1 MKPHT
6 PTLVSV
12 HLPKTA
18 GTSFG
23 KALRERF
30 GDGLQ
35 EDYTTLPLHQP
46 RGIREWSAIRA
57 GFASS
62 GPAIGARAIHGHF
75 LPLQYRIAMRGRD
88 VRYVTWLRDPVER
101 VLSHYYFWQRT
112 AHAATRAQPLRHRML
127 QDGWS
132 LERFCLGPELKNLY
146 RQWFWGFD
154 VRRFAFIGITE
165 CYQADLEQFA
175 VRFLAG
181 QSVLACERRNPELG
195 TAGRYEIDPG
205 LRARIERHHAADVA
219 LYHWA
224 RRRRGQ
230 ATVLPPRLSAL

>member
-1 MKPHT
+1 MKPSA
-6 PTLVSV
+6 PLLVSV

-30 GDGLQ
+30 GDRLQ

-46 RGIREWSAIRA
+46 RGRREWSAIRA
-57 GFASS
+57 GFAGS
-62 GPAIGARAIHGHF
+62 GQPVAAEAIHGHF
-75 LPLQYRIAMRGRD
+75 LPVRYRIALRGRD
-88 VRYVTWLRDPVER
+88 VDYVTWLRDPVDR
-101 VLSHYYFWQRT
+101 LLSHFHFWQRT
-112 AHAATRAQPLRHRML
+112 AQAATRAQPLRHRML
-127 QDGWS
+127 QEGWS

-165 CYQADLEQFA
+165 CYQEDLEVFA
-175 VRFLAG
+175 TRYLAG
-181 QSVLACERRNPELG
+181 QGLMVRERGNPALG
-195 TAGRYEIDPG
+195 PAGRYEIDPG

-219 LYHWA
+219 LYRWA
-224 RRRRGQ
+224 RGRRG
-230 ATVLPPRLSAL
+230 